1 MWALAMQAAY
11 GQALGY
17 AQTVDDPPPFLIV
30 CDIGYCFDLYATFDG
45 SRNYR
50 DYPTAQRKR
59 IYLRDLAIHV
69 DLLREIFLSPRALDP
84 AKRTTKV
91 TRAIAAHLAELARDL
106 EAKRYDADDIA
117 TFLMRCIFTMFAE
130 DAGLLPERTFTMLL
144 EKEWMPHPER
154 FADEVTQL
162 WERMNTGGA
171 LIGVGKILHF
181 NGGLFAHQKAL
192 PLTRDQLQLLH
203 EASRANWVDVE
214 PAIFGTL
221 LERALDPRERHALGA
236 HFTPRAYVERL
247 VRPTIEEP
255 LRAEWDIVRAHVQQL
270 LTKGKSDVAPARRK
284 ALAALHAFHRRLCRV
299 SVLDP
304 ACGTG
309 NFLYVTLDVLKRLE
323 SEVFQLLADL
333 GETQTP
339 LEMASLTVTPA
350 QFHGI
355 EVKPWAK
362 EIADLVLWIGYLQ
375 WLMRTRGDTGHIPE
389 PVLQQYGNIECRD
402 AVLAWDAVEP
412 LRDDRGD
419 PVTRWDG
426 VSTKASPITG
436 AQIPDEE
443 QRIAVVHY
451 INPRRATWPA
461 AEFIVGNPPFIG
473 NKRMRLALG
482 DGYVDALRSA
492 HRDVPEGADFVM
504 YWWNQAA
511 RLVREGATKRFG
523 LITTKS
529 IAQVLN
535 RGVIATHLSADDPV
549 SIVFAIPNHP
559 WVDAAQGAAVRVA
572 MTSAVRGTTDGRLL
586 EVVRETAGE
595 GDDSVVELR
604 ERRGRIQENLQIG
617 PASGKLARLRANSGL
632 SFMGVTLVGQGFILD
647 AEDELRAHEPEAV
660 KPYVTGGELNQTR
673 RNRFVIDLFPRSE
686 AEARTLFPASFQRVL
701 DRVRPERLQ
710 NARAVYREKWWLHAE
725 PRPALRAA
733 VADLDQFIAICRTA
747 KHRVFQML
755 PAATLVESTV
765 VAIGLSDYY
774 YLGVLSSRPHVAFS
788 LLVGT
793 RLGVG
798 DDPRYN
804 NSLCFD
810 PFPFPVAAAAQEA
823 RIREL
828 ARRLDEH
835 RNTQQSTHPDL
846 TMTAMYNVLEKARE
860 GTPLTA
866 KERVIHEHGLIS
878 ILSQIHDELD
888 TAVVESYRW
897 AHDISNE
904 EIVERLVAL
913 NAERAAEEETGVVR
927 WLRTALQNPSGS
939 EALHAGLVDAS
950 GRKSPSHSRLPPQT
964 RSCGQSSSL
973 TASPQF
979 VASSRTRAARSPPPT
994 CDERSSGRRS
1004 KTWRR
1009 HSIRSRP
1016 SASFSGSCPRTV
1028 RGGRPLRNQ
1037 HSTPA

>member
-50 DYPTAQRKR
+50 DYPTAQHKR

-69 DLLREIFLSPRALDP
+69 ELLREIFLSPRALDP

-106 EAKRYDADDIA
+106 EAKRYGADEIA

-221 LERALDPRERHALGA
+221 LERALDRRERHALGA

-270 LTKGKSDVAPARRK
+270 LTNGKSDVAPARRK

-426 VSTKASPITG
+426 VSTTTSPITG

-443 QRIAVVHY
+443 HRITVLHY
-451 INPRRATWPA
+451 INPRRAPWPA

-535 RGVIATHLSADDPV
+535 RGVIATHLRADDPV

-572 MTSAVRGTTDGRLL
+572 MTSAVRGTADGRLL
-586 EVVRETAGE
+586 EVARETAGE
-595 GDDSVVELR
+595 GGDSVVELR
-604 ERRGRIQENLQIG
+604 ERQGRIQENLQIG
-617 PASGKLARLRANSGL
+617 PAPGKLARLRANSGL
-632 SFMGVTLVGQGFILD
+632 SFMGVTLDGQGFVID
-647 AEDELRAHEPEAV
+647 AADQLAASGSEVV
-660 KPYVTGGELNQTR
+660 KPYVTGGELNQR
-673 RNRFVIDLFPRSE
+673 RKHRFVVDLFGFDE
-686 AEARTLFPASFQRVL
+686 DAARLQHPAAYQRL
-701 DRVRPERLQ
+701 RDTVRPERIAKAM
-710 NARAVYREKWWLHAE
+710 NTKDAAAYAARWWLFAK
-725 PRPALRAA
+725 PRPEMRRALAG
-733 VADLDQFIAICRTA
+733 LDRYIVICRTA

-755 PAATLVESTV
+755 PSSTLVESTV
-765 VAIGLSDYY
+765 VAIALDDYY
-774 YLGVLSSRPHVAFS
+774 HLGVLSSRPHIAFS

-804 NSLCFD
+804 NSLCFA
-810 PFPFPVAAAAQEA
+810 PFPFPVAAAAQKA

-828 ARRLDEH
+828 AERLDEH
-835 RNTQQSTHPDL
+835 RKDRQAEYPDL
-846 TMTAMYNVLEKARE
+846 TMTGMYNVLDQVRV
-860 GTPLTA
+860 GTPLSTTD
-866 KERVIHEHGLIS
+866 KTTYEHGLVS
-878 ILSQIHDELD
+878 VLREFHDELD
-888 TAVVESYRW
+888 AAVLDAYGFP
-897 AHDISNE
+897 HDTSDE
-904 EIVERLVAL
+904 GIVEKLVAL
-913 NAERAAEEETGVVR
+913 NADRVAEEETGLVR
-927 WLRTALQNPSGS
+927 WLRPALQNPSGS
-939 EALHAGLVDAS
+939 EALQAGLIDAS
-950 GRKSPSHSRLPPQT
+950 TSEESLVFKITAADTQLWPKQLPD
-964 RSCGQSSSL
+964 RIAAVRAVVMNWRGAVS
-973 TASPQF
+973 AAD
-979 VASSRTRAARSPPPT
+979 VRAAFKRAPIKDVET
-994 CDERSSGRRS
+994 ALDTLATLGLVLRFV
-1004 KTWRR
+1004 
-1009 HSIRSRP
+1009 
-1016 SASFSGSCPRTV
+1016 SAHGTRWK
-1028 RGGRPLRNQ
+1028 
-1037 HSTPA
+1037 AAA